1 MLDCQQRYLQRL
13 LWITTAQLWKQP
25 KAAEISSAGF
35 VLAVNSSTFSCT
47 IINEMIFEKIKMSYA
62 GGPIMHPVEVSTC
75 ESIFIS
81 ILLMNIN
88 NLN

>member
-1 MLDCQQRYLQRL
+1 MLDCQQHYLQKL
-13 LWITTAQLWKQP
+13 LWITTAQLC
-25 KAAEISSAGF
+25 ARMISSAGYCTCRF
-35 VLAVNSSTFSCT
+35 VDNSSTLGCI
-47 IINEMIFEKIKMSYA
+47 IINGMIFEKIKISYA
-62 GGPIMHPVEVSTC
+62 GGLIMHPIGVGTC

>member
-1 MLDCQQRYLQRL
+1 MLDCQQRYLQKL
-13 LWITTAQLWKQP
+13 LWITTAQLW
-25 KAAEISSAGF
+25 ARMISSAGYCICWF
-35 VLAVNSSTFSCT
+35 VDNSFTLGCI
-47 IINEMIFEKIKMSYA
+47 IINGMIFEKIKISYA
-62 GGPIMHPVEVSTC
+62 GGLIMHPIGVGTC